1 MKKYLPIGHWQ
12 TNISFFKNFSGQLD
26 LTGLPYASPARPSTV
41 QKEIDL
47 LQQKEEESKTESQT
61 AQTNGAGGSKKLAGN
76 SKSKDNSQWFS
87 LFADLDPLANPDA
100 IGKTTKE
107 SDPNCY
113 SWIKFQFFK
122 VIIFLMLES
131 NYLLLLMVVSSWSRF
146 LNVTHQNKIPLSH
159 IIEII
164 FPHLLHRTTQKS
176 YIITVNQNSKNLKL
190 NGEAYLKKKTLN
202 YNFRWFVIILLILS

>member
-1 MKKYLPIGHWQ
+1 MKKYLSVADKQRFH
-12 TNISFFKNFSGQLD
+12 FFKNFSGQLD

-61 AQTNGAGGSKKLAGN
+61 AQTNCAGGSKKLAGN

-122 VIIFLMLES
+122 VIIFLMLEP

-146 LNVTHQNKIPLSH
+146 LNVGNISKQNP
-159 IIEII
+159 IESYGNNSSAPITQNYTEK
-164 FPHLLHRTTQKS
+164 LHHNR
-176 YIITVNQNSKNLKL
+176 
-190 NGEAYLKKKTLN
+190 
-202 YNFRWFVIILLILS
+202 

>member
-1 MKKYLPIGHWQ
+1 MKKKI
-12 TNISFFKNFSGQLD
+12 IRIFFFSISGQLD

-47 LQQKEEESKTESQT
+47 LQQKEESKTESQP
-61 AQTNGAGGSKKLAGN
+61 GAGGGSKKLAGN

-113 SWIKFQFFK
+113 SWIKFQSFK
-122 VIIFLMLES
+122 VIIFLMLEP

-146 LNVTHQNKIPLSH
+146 LNVTYQNKFPLSH
-159 IIEII
+159 IEII
-164 FPHLLHRTTQKS
+164 FPHLLHRKATS
-176 YIITVNQNSKNLKL
+176 
-190 NGEAYLKKKTLN
+190 
-202 YNFRWFVIILLILS
+202 

>member
-1 MKKYLPIGHWQ
+1 M
-12 TNISFFKNFSGQLD
+12 
-26 LTGLPYASPARPSTV
+26 
-41 QKEIDL
+41 
-47 LQQKEEESKTESQT
+47 
-61 AQTNGAGGSKKLAGN
+61 AGN

-122 VIIFLMLES
+122 VITFLMLEPK
-131 NYLLLLMVVSSWSRF
+131 YLLLLMVVSSWSRF
-146 LNVTHQNKIPLSH
+146 LNVTYQNKIPLSH
-159 IIEII
+159 MEII
-164 FPHLLHRTTQKS
+164 LPHLLHRTTQKS

-190 NGEAYLKKKTLN
+190 NGETYLKKKTLN
-202 YNFRWFVIILLILS
+202 YNFRWFVIILLSNSIIKIILHTYIIQMIAWQQQLRYFSPLFFWEKYGKNKNKLNCIYTYIQFNLFLFLIFFQKKV